1 MDAFINMALQ
11 FELSSARSPIFN
23 IPRTI
28 GVDDIGMRYLIT
40 IDGSME
46 S

>member
-1 MDAFINMALQ
+1 MDAFNNMALQ
-11 FELSSARSPIFN
+11 FELSSVGSLIFN
-23 IPRTI
+23 IPRTSS
-28 GVDDIGMRYLIT
+28 VDDKGMRYLIT